1 MSVILSTSILS
12 ADFTNLARDIQM
24 INESEADWFH
34 LDIMDGVFVPN
45 ISYGFPVVRSIA
57 ALAKKPLDVHLMI
70 VNPDIYIP
78 VLAEI
83 GVDYISVHYETCTHL
98 HRTIQSIHSAGIKAG
113 VAINPHT
120 PVSALEEII
129 VDCDFVL
136 LMSVNPGFG
145 GQSFIENSVDKVK
158 RLKKLISVKDTKC
171 LIEVDGGVNAEN
183 AKILVSAGANI
194 LVSGSSVFGSN
205 NPREAITAIK
215 RVR

>member
-45 ISYGFPVVRSIA
+45 ISYGFPVVRAIA
-57 ALAKKPLDVHLMI
+57 SLAKKPLDVHLMI

-98 HRTIQSIHSAGIKAG
+98 HRTIQSIHCAGIKAG

-120 PVSALEEII
+120 PVSVLEEII
-129 VDCDFVL
+129 GDCDLIV

-158 RLKKLISVKDTKC
+158 RLKKLISVKETKC
-171 LIEVDGGVNAEN
+171 LIEVDGGINAEN
-183 AKILVSAGANI
+183 AKILVSAGADI

-205 NPREAITAIK
+205 NPRESIKAIK
-215 RVR
+215 KVR